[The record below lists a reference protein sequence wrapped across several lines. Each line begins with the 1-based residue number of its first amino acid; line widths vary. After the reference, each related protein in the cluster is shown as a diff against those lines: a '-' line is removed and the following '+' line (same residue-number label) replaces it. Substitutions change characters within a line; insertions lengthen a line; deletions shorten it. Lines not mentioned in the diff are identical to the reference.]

1 MLIQR
6 IATASVLAPLV
17 ILAVFKLNT
26 DWFALIYGIIIL
38 LAGLEWTKLIKMCS
52 LLHKGLFLLAMV
64 LTMLFLH
71 YFWMVLEHLAQLTN
85 ISDIRN
91 YSWISD
97 AIAVFPIIF
106 WILTMLLIRRTPI
119 ELLALEMKP
128 RYKAL
133 IGWFVLVSGWFF
145 LARLRLIEAPEMTLY
160 FLLLIWSADIA
171 AFFVGK
177 KYGVTKFSPDI
188 SPGKTL
194 AGFYGAMGSALLC
207 AVIFGL
213 YYHSIFITFADM
225 IMLSLLTVL
234 VSIYGDLFFSLVK
247 RKAGLKDSGGILPG
261 HGGLLD
267 RLDSMIAAAPIYYAG
282 IWWIRW
288 MMDAAVVVK

>member
-17 ILAVFKLNT
+17 ILAIFKLSP

-64 LTMLFLH
+64 LSMLFLH
-71 YFWMVLEHLAQLTN
+71 YFWMVLEHLAQRTN
-85 ISDIRN
+85 IADIRN
-91 YSWISD
+91 YSWLSD
-97 AIAVFPIIF
+97 AIVLLPIMW
-106 WILTMLLIRRTPI
+106 WILTMLLIRRHPG
-119 ELLALEMKP
+119 ELLTLDMKP

-145 LARLRLIEAPEMTLY
+145 LSRLRLIEAPEMTLY

-177 KYGVTKFSPDI
+177 KYGSTKLAPDI

-194 AGFYGAMGSALLC
+194 AGFYGAIGSAIVC
-207 AVIFGL
+207 GIIFGL
-213 YYHSIFITFADM
+213 YYHAIFITFADM

-247 RKAGLKDSGGILPG
+247 RKAGLKDSGGLLPG

-267 RLDSMIAAAPIYYAG
+267 RLDSVIAAAPIFYAG
-282 IWWIRW
+282 IWYIRW
-288 MMDAAVVVK
+288 MMDAAVVVQ